1 MLITFT
7 AEVEEQYIAA
17 PSRRPNAFPAP
28 AHSPQN
34 KPEEQLPHPSMMPI
48 DEVDEA
54 SMESFP
60 CSDPPAYTASHV

>member
-1 MLITFT
+1 MLITLT
-7 AEVEEQYIAA
+7 AEVEQQYDAA
-17 PSRRPNAFPAP
+17 SRRPNAYPAP

-34 KPEEQLPHPSMMPI
+34 KPEDQLPHPSQMPI

-60 CSDPPAYTASHV
+60 CSDPPSYTACHV